1 MLARV
6 GKRDDCEQLML
17 LSRYWHDRE
26 RERER
31 ERTLSEAIMTVQFE
45 RKAGLAISVVG

>member
-1 MLARV
+1 LRTVDAPIEILARQ
-6 GKRDDCEQLML
+6 RE
-17 LSRYWHDRE
+17 RE